1 MDNRK
6 DSGKQAQGMNQGQT
20 PTVPTDQGEDSDQ
33 RQRTAS
39 EGWKQGQQQQ
49 QWNDRQG
56 VPRGTQEQGKQAPDR
71 VGGSGTTQAAPE
83 IDDDDP
89 GQLERGG
96 KRDNLENQEE
106 KRQAA
111 AEDHE
116 SDRGSGQGSQSR
128 KI

>member
-6 DSGKQAQGMNQGQT
+6 DDT
-20 PTVPTDQGEDSDQ
+20 TTVPTDRGEDSGE

-39 EGWKQGQQQQ
+39 EGWKQGQQQ
-49 QWNDRQG
+49 WDDRQG
-56 VPRGTQEQGKQAPDR
+56 IPRGTQEQGKQAPDR
-71 VGGSGTTQAAPE
+71 VGGSGMTQAEPE

-89 GQLERGG
+89 AQLERDG
-96 KRDNLENQEE
+96 KRDELENQDE

-116 SDRGSGQGSQSR
+116 SDRGSGQGSPSR